1 MAARPSG
8 PGRNPT
14 APPVMANG
22 HFATIG
28 DNAAAAAAYEHG
40 VQVID
45 GDKEFKYGYHSSEMR
60 LASSV
65 QLVFLQ

>member
-1 MAARPSG
+1 MSERPSG
-8 PGRNPT
+8 LGRNPT

-28 DNAAAAAAYEHG
+28 DNAEAAAAYEHG

-45 GDKEFKYGYHSSEMR
+45 GDKEFKYVPSICLRFACAYSD
-60 LASSV
+60 
-65 QLVFLQ
+65 